1 MQVKADIQGT
11 IVAHTPGGA
20 IFLRAGDDVPDGVN
34 IDPSLVDGKETTNAR
49 GAKRRSKAASRPAD
63 PK

>member
-1 MQVKADIQGT
+1 M
-11 IVAHTPGGA
+11 AHTPGGA
-20 IFLRAGDDVPDGVN
+20 VFLRAGDDVPDGVN

-49 GAKRRSKAASRPAD
+49 GTKRRSKAASRPAD